1 MVAMIEKR
9 TGESPMD
16 FEWQTR
22 APGDV
27 TSPFY
32 QLGAQHDK
40 KRLYPRRSDGLNK
53 DARNFK
59 LSDTCIGPY
68 SAFGSPQKQS
78 LPSLREPNS
87 QPFLFSQP
95 RQQAGPPSPKAKFS
109 QPAFQTPRKF
119 EVDFSS
125 GAENMSSPEFAD
137 NEDTPEQPYKSGK
150 GMHALFNFHARAPQS
165 PGRGEIPRLTHHSNA
180 ALHRIQKK
188 RRRDKEL
195 GRRIRVDSDDESE
208 QDRPSSKDQKLMK
221 VAKQGKVQ
229 RSEQEELRVSSWS
242 EFFSILEAHPNV
254 PAILS
259 WWAQLVVNLALFS
272 LAVYL
277 VFGFVSAI
285 RGEFEQAAQEMSD
298 TILADMAVCTKSY
311 VDNDCGRPSRAPALE
326 TICENWERCMNRDP
340 ARVGRAKVSAH
351 TMAIII
357 NSFIDPISW
366 KAILCFLATI
376 STVTVVSN
384 WSFRS
389 FRHRLQQQDYAQ
401 NPPQGP
407 RMHPQ
412 LQHNPSFG
420 YYTGQEDSRQ
430 AQSHEKQDQ
439 PLMIE
444 SSRAIDF
451 VTERTREREQ
461 HLRTPS
467 PTKRRFA

>member
-1 MVAMIEKR
+1 MDKR

-32 QLGAQHDK
+32 QIGAQHDK
-40 KRLYPRRSDGLNK
+40 KRAHSVFD
-53 DARNFK
+53 
-59 LSDTCIGPY
+59 
-68 SAFGSPQKQS
+68 SPQKPT

-95 RQQAGPPSPKAKFS
+95 QQQPAPLSPKARFG
-109 QPAFQTPRKF
+109 QPAFQTPRKL

-125 GAENMSSPEFAD
+125 GAENMSSPEYAD
-137 NEDTPEQPYKSGK
+137 NEDTPEQQSKPGRGTSGV
-150 GMHALFNFHARAPQS
+150 FNFHGRNPQS

-195 GRRIRVDSDDESE
+195 GRKIRVDTDDDSDP
-208 QDRPSSKDQKLMK
+208 DRPSSREGKPVK
-221 VAKQGKVQ
+221 ATKQGKGQ
-229 RSEQEELRVSSWS
+229 QGEDGPSRMSTWS
-242 EFFSILEAHPNV
+242 EFFSMLEAHPNV
-254 PAILS
+254 PAIIS
-259 WWAQLVVNLALFS
+259 
-272 LAVYL
+272 
-277 VFGFVSAI
+277 
-285 RGEFEQAAQEMSD
+285 
-298 TILADMAVCTKSY
+298 C
-311 VDNDCGRPSRAPALE
+311 RAPALE

-340 ARVGRAKVSAH
+340 AKVGRAKVSAH

-366 KAILCFLATI
+366 KAILFFLATI

-389 FRHRLQQQDYAQ
+389 FRHRYQQQHYAQ
-401 NPPQGP
+401 PPQTQP
-407 RMHPQ
+407 MHPQ

-420 YYTGQEDSRQ
+420 YYGQSDPRQ
-430 AQSHEKQDQ
+430 TQAVYNEKQDQ
-439 PLMIE
+439 PLMLE
-444 SSRAIDF
+444 NRAMDF
-451 VTERTREREQ
+451 VTERSREREQ
-461 HLRTPS
+461 QLRTPS

>member
-1 MVAMIEKR
+1 MEKR

-32 QLGAQHDK
+32 QLGAQHEK
-40 KRLYPRRSDGLNK
+40 KPHSN
-53 DARNFK
+53 
-59 LSDTCIGPY
+59 P
-68 SAFGSPQKQS
+68 PQKQA

-95 RQQAGPPSPKAKFS
+95 RQQPAPLSPKAKFG

-119 EVDFSS
+119 DVDFSS
-125 GAENMSSPEFAD
+125 GAENMSSPEYAD
-137 NEDTPEQPYKSGK
+137 NEDTPEQQYKSGK
-150 GMHALFNFHARAPQS
+150 GTSSLFNFHGRNPQS

-195 GRRIRVDSDDESE
+195 GRQIRVDSDDDSDL
-208 QDRPSSKDQKLMK
+208 DRPSSREQKSMK
-221 VAKQGKVQ
+221 ATKQGKGQ
-229 RSEQEELRVSSWS
+229 KPDQEGRSRVSSWS
-242 EFFSILEAHPNV
+242 EFFSMLEAHPNV

-259 WWAQLVVNLALFS
+259 WWAQLVVNLSLFS
-272 LAVYL
+272 LAVYV

-311 VDNDCGRPSRAPALE
+311 IDNDCARSNRAPALE

-340 ARVGRAKVSAH
+340 AKVGRAKVSAH

-366 KAILCFLATI
+366 KAILFFLATI

-384 WSFRS
+384 CTMRNI
-389 FRHRLQQQDYAQ
+389 HP
-401 NPPQGP
+401 PPQS
-407 RMHPQ
+407 MHPQ

-420 YYTGQEDSRQ
+420 YYGQQDPRQ
-430 AQSHEKQDQ
+430 TQGVPYDEKQDQ
-439 PLMIE
+439 PLMLE
-444 SSRAIDF
+444 NTRAMDF
-451 VTERTREREQ
+451 VTERSREREQ